1 VATQTPKK
9 TARDQNQT
17 PLIACFIAIKTL
29 RRPNAPLIQQKNNLE
44 HDRPKPTASAVK
56 FQFQQRIPKEQ
67 NMTLTPL
74 NHTLTVEEGLNRI
87 ARLCSVASAALSAPQ
102 LNKNA
107 LEGLMDL
114 LEHGEDM
121 ADTIRHLLDVSVLNQ
136 DIDPAA

>member
-1 VATQTPKK
+1 
-9 TARDQNQT
+9 
-17 PLIACFIAIKTL
+17 
-29 RRPNAPLIQQKNNLE
+29 
-44 HDRPKPTASAVK
+44 
-56 FQFQQRIPKEQ
+56 
-67 NMTLTPL
+67 MTLTPL
-74 NHTLTVEEGLNRI
+74 TYTLTVEEGLNRI

-136 DIDPAA
+136 DIDSAA